1 MSINSGVLGQQ
12 NRYFI
17 KFGDTVR
24 KWYRLPSDSEVQAIT
39 LDYPVFYNIGWP
51 RRALNF
57 LVRVHYYF
65 EAAIRGGEGQSFFCY
80 HIIMQIFSGSTTTL
94 NTSIYH
100 V

>member
-39 LDYPVFYNIGWP
+39 LDYPLFYNIGWP

-57 LVRVHYYF
+57 LVQVH
-65 EAAIRGGEGQSFFCY
+65 
-80 HIIMQIFSGSTTTL
+80 
-94 NTSIYH
+94 
-100 V
+100 